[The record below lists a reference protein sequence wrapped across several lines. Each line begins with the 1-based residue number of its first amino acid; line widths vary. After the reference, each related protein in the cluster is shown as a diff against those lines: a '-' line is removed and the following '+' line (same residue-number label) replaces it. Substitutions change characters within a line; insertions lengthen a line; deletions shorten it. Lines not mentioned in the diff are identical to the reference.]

1 MSRDLAAAPFAHR
14 LENWGNASRGVYD
27 PVDAARVTN
36 AWLTLH
42 PRHRE
47 MLRMV
52 YLWHARR
59 EVVCR
64 RLRIPRGPAQRF
76 DLELAAARSALAQ
89 ALAGGNQEINTSGL
103 PPAGDQ

>member
-1 MSRDLAAAPFAHR
+1 MSRDLAAAPFARR
-14 LENWGNASRGVYD
+14 LENWGNASRGAYD

-52 YLWHARR
+52 YLWQAGR

-64 RLRIPRGPAQRF
+64 RLRIPRWPAQRF
-76 DLELAAARSALAQ
+76 DLELAAARSALGQ
-89 ALAGGNQEINTSGL
+89 ALAAGKPGN
-103 PPAGDQ
+103 